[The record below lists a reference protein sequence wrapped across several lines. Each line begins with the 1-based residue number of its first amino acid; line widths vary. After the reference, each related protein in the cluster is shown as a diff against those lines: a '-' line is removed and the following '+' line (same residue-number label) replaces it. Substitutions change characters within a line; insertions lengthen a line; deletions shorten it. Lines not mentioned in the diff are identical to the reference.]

1 MSSFS
6 RRYGYSGRAAPIT
19 VREDAPEA
27 LRHALVQIAA
37 EEGFDSPSSQR
48 ALICRV
54 LRVMPDRNN
63 WSEYPNVA
71 GEVDDLITTCAWY
84 RVYDIAEAFYA
95 EAAASQRGF
104 NARNGSAT
112 EFEAKVNE
120 VLYEQGIGWKMER
133 GQIVY
138 RGDQPFEHAVSSP
151 RQALQHSSRSTAQ
164 NEVAEA
170 LRDLSRRPA
179 PDRTGAV
186 QHSMAAL
193 ECVARD
199 ICGDPKQTLGPIL
212 KNYGAQLAIPRPLDT
227 AVEKAWGYASEVG
240 RHLQEGREPSAEEAE
255 LVATMCAAVV
265 TYLVKKEAIGLGG
278 TS

>member
-1 MSSFS
+1 MTSFS
-6 RRYGYSGRAAPIT
+6 RRHGYSGQAAPIT

-27 LRHALVQIAA
+27 LRHAVVQIAA
-37 EEGFDSPSSQR
+37 EEGFSTPSDQR

-54 LRVMPDRNN
+54 LRVLPDRNN
-63 WSEYPNVA
+63 WSEYPNIA
-71 GEVDDLITTCAWY
+71 GEVEGLVTNCPWY

-95 EAAASQRGF
+95 EAAAQHGLRTRTG
-104 NARNGSAT
+104 AAAD
-112 EFEAKVNE
+112 FESKLNE
-120 VLYEQGIGWKMER
+120 VFYEQGIGWKMEQ

-138 RGDQPFEHAVSSP
+138 RGDEPFEQAVTSAL
-151 RQALQHSSRSTAQ
+151 QVLQHSNRATAQ
-164 NEVAEA
+164 SEVAEA

-179 PDRTGAV
+179 PDRTGAI

-199 ICGDPKQTLGPIL
+199 ISGDPKQTLGALL
-212 KNYGAQLAIPRPLDT
+212 KNHAATLAIPRPLDA

-255 LVATMCAAVV
+255 LVTTVCAAVV
-265 TYLVKKEAIGLGG
+265 TYLVKKQG
-278 TS
+278 TGVGVTP

>member
-1 MSSFS
+1 MTTFS
-6 RRYGYSGRAAPIT
+6 RRHGYSGQAAPIT

-37 EEGFDSPSSQR
+37 EEGFSNPSDQR
-48 ALICRV
+48 ALICRA

-71 GEVDDLITTCAWY
+71 GEVEDLITTCKWY

-95 EAAASQRGF
+95 EAAASPGAF
-104 NARNGSAT
+104 STRNGSAAGI
-112 EFEAKVNE
+112 ESKLNE

-133 GQIVY
+133 GQIVF
-138 RGDQPFEHAVSSP
+138 RGDQPFEQAVASARAVL
-151 RQALQHSSRSTAQ
+151 RQSNRATAQ

-170 LRDLSRRPA
+170 LSDLSRRPE
-179 PDRTGAV
+179 PDRTGAI

-199 ICGDPKQTLGPIL
+199 ISGDPKQTLGVL
-212 KNYGAQLAIPRPLDT
+212 MKNYGAKLAIPRPLDA
-227 AVEKAWGYASEVG
+227 AVEKAWGYASEMG

-255 LVATMCAAVV
+255 LVTTVCAAVV
-265 TYLVKKEAIGLGG
+265 TYLVKKH
-278 TS
+278 S

>member
-1 MSSFS
+1 MTSFS
-6 RRYGYSGRAAPIT
+6 RRHGYSGQAAPIT

-27 LRHALVQIAA
+27 LRHAVVQIAA
-37 EEGFDSPSSQR
+37 EEGFDTPSAQR
-48 ALICRV
+48 AVICRV
-54 LRVMPDRNN
+54 LRAMPDRNN

-71 GEVDDLITTCAWY
+71 GEVEDLITACNWY

-95 EAAASQRGF
+95 EAGSQRGLG
-104 NARNGSAT
+104 ARSGSAT
-112 EFEAKVNE
+112 EFESKLNE

-138 RGDQPFEHAVSSP
+138 RGDQPFEHAVASA
-151 RQALQHSSRSTAQ
+151 RNVLQQSSRSTAQ

-170 LRDLSRRPA
+170 LSDLSRRPT
-179 PDRTGAV
+179 PDRTGAI

-199 ICGDPKQTLGPIL
+199 ISGDPKQTLGALL
-212 KNYGAQLAIPRPLDT
+212 KSHGATLAIPRPLDS

-255 LVATMCAAVV
+255 LVTTVCAAVV
-265 TYLVKKEAIGLGG
+265 TYLVKKHDAG
-278 TS
+278 SRQ

>member
-1 MSSFS
+1 MTSFS
-6 RRYGYSGRAAPIT
+6 QRHGYSGQAAPIT

-27 LRHALVQIAA
+27 LRHAVVQIAA
-37 EEGFDSPSSQR
+37 EEGFRKPSAQR

-54 LRVMPDRNN
+54 LRAMPNRDN
-63 WSEYPNVA
+63 WTEYPNVA
-71 GEVDDLITTCAWY
+71 DEVANLITTCKWF

-95 EAAASQRGF
+95 EAAAPKSGF
-104 NARNGSAT
+104 GAPNGSAT
-112 EFEAKVNE
+112 EFESKLNE

-138 RGDQPFEHAVSSP
+138 RGDQPFEQTVASARHV
-151 RQALQHSSRSTAQ
+151 LQQSNRSTAQ

-179 PDRTGAV
+179 PDRTGAI

-199 ICGDPKQTLGPIL
+199 ISGDPKQTLGAIL
-212 KNYGAQLAIPRPLDT
+212 KNHGVALSIPRPLDA

-255 LVATMCAAVV
+255 LVTTVCAAVV
-265 TYLVKKEAIGLGG
+265 TYLVKKHDAG
-278 TS
+278 S

>member
-6 RRYGYSGRAAPIT
+6 RRLGYSGRAAPIT
-19 VREDAPEA
+19 VREDAPDA
-27 LRHALVQIAA
+27 LRHAVVQIAA

-63 WSEYPNVA
+63 WSEYPNIA
-71 GEVDDLITTCAWY
+71 YEVQELITACQWY

-95 EAAASQRGF
+95 EAAASPRYGS
-104 NARNGSAT
+104 RSGSAT
-112 EFEAKVNE
+112 EFETKLNE
-120 VLYEQGIGWKMER
+120 VLYEQGIGWKMEH

-138 RGDQPFEHAVSSP
+138 RGEQPFEQAVAAA
-151 RQALQHSSRSTAQ
+151 RQALQHSNRSTAQ

-170 LRDLSRRPA
+170 LSDLSRRPA
-179 PDRTGAV
+179 PDRTGAI

-199 ICGDPKQTLGPIL
+199 ISGEPKQTLGALL
-212 KNYGAQLAIPRPLDT
+212 KSHGTKLVIPRPLDV

-255 LVATMCAAVV
+255 LVTTICAAVV
-265 TYLVKKEAIGLGG
+265 TYLVKKNGADE
-278 TS
+278 

>member
-1 MSSFS
+1 MTTFS
-6 RRYGYSGRAAPIT
+6 RRHGYSGQAATIT

-27 LRHALVQIAA
+27 LRHAVVQIAA
-37 EEGFDSPSSQR
+37 EEGFDTPSAQR

-54 LRVMPDRNN
+54 LRVMPDRSN
-63 WSEYPNVA
+63 WSEHPNVA
-71 GEVDDLITTCAWY
+71 GEVEDLITSCKWY

-95 EAAASQRGF
+95 EAAASQSGF
-104 NARNGSAT
+104 GARKGSAT
-112 EFEAKVNE
+112 EFETKLNE
-120 VLYEQGIGWKMER
+120 ILYEHGIGWKMER

-138 RGDQPFEHAVSSP
+138 RGDQPFEQAVASA
-151 RQALQHSSRSTAQ
+151 RHALQESNRSSAQ

-170 LRDLSRRPA
+170 LSDLSRRPT
-179 PDRTGAV
+179 PDRTGAI

-199 ICGDPKQTLGPIL
+199 ISGDSKQTLGALL
-212 KNYGAQLAIPRPLDT
+212 KSHGSKLAIPRPLDA

-255 LVATMCAAVV
+255 LVTTICAAVV
-265 TYLVKKEAIGLGG
+265 TYLVKKHGA
-278 TS
+278 

>member
-6 RRYGYSGRAAPIT
+6 RRHGYSGQVAPIT

-27 LRHALVQIAA
+27 LRHAVAQIAA
-37 EEGFDSPSSQR
+37 EEGLDTPSDQR
-48 ALICRV
+48 EVICRV

-63 WSEYPNVA
+63 WSEYPNIA
-71 GEVDDLITTCAWY
+71 GEVADRITSCPWY

-95 EAAASQRGF
+95 KLSVLQRYGSKS
-104 NARNGSAT
+104 GSAT
-112 EFEAKVNE
+112 EFESKLNE
-120 VLYEQGIGWKMER
+120 VLYEHGIGWKMER

-138 RGDQPFEHAVSSP
+138 RGDQPFEQTVASA
-151 RQALQHSSRSTAQ
+151 RQALQQSNRSTAE

-170 LRDLSRRPA
+170 LSDLSRRPT
-179 PDRTGAV
+179 PDRTGAI

-199 ICGDPKQTLGPIL
+199 ISGDPKQTLGALL
-212 KNYGAQLAIPRPLDT
+212 KSHGATLSIPRPLDT

-240 RHLQEGREPSAEEAE
+240 RHLQEGREPSADEAE
-255 LVATMCAAVV
+255 LVTTVCAAVV
-265 TYLVKKEAIGLGG
+265 TYLVKKHGAGVGG
-278 TS
+278 PP